1 MKNDKIG
8 VVGAGLIGGSIAAL
22 LTKKK
27 KQVICFGRNKAR
39 LKKAVKSGICA
50 EATTDFSRAG
60 ECGVIFLCTPV
71 DTIIKLG
78 KEIIPFMRKGAVLTD
93 VGSVKSK
100 ICKSLSAAAKK
111 KRILFN
117 GAHPMAGS
125 EKSGFENA
133 SAGLFKGT
141 VVFIAKGKTSSPLAG
156 RIIEKFWKSAGAK
169 CVSIEPRKHDEFV
182 SMTSHLP
189 HLISFCFAECFFR
202 FEKKHPSAA
211 AAAAGSFKSIT
222 RIAKSSPV
230 LWSGVFSQN
239 SKNVVKHARDFRK
252 RVDEMILSLEKKS
265 SSLAALKK
273 ISKNYEKSGNKAR
286 QKNKRNRKYT
296 RG

>member
-1 MKNDKIG
+1 MKKDKIG

-27 KQVICFGRNKAR
+27 KQVICFGRNPAR
-39 LKKAVKSGICA
+39 LKKAVKAGICA

-71 DTIIKLG
+71 DTIIELG
-78 KEIIPFMRKGAVLTD
+78 KKIIPFMRKGAVLTD
-93 VGSVKSK
+93 AGSVKSK
-100 ICKSLSAAAKK
+100 ICASLAPAAKK
-111 KRILFN
+111 RGVFFA

-133 SAGLFKGT
+133 RADLFQGT
-141 VVFIAKGKTSSPLAG
+141 VVFIGTGKHSSPRA
-156 RIIEKFWKSAGAK
+156 RKVIEEFWKSAGAK

-189 HLISFCFAECFFR
+189 HLISFCFADCFFR
-202 FEKKHPSAA
+202 FEKKHPSSG

-239 SKNVVKHARDFRK
+239 SKNVIKQARDFRK
-252 RVDEMILSLEKKS
+252 CLDSMILSLEKKS
-265 SSLAALKK
+265 SPLAALKK
-273 ISKNYEKSGNKAR
+273 ITGNYEKFENKTSE
-286 QKNKRNRKYT
+286 KNKRNRKNT